1 MFQKNQKK
9 IILDVRPAIQKVR
22 EKLPVMRPEVHKE
35 PPRKVKKVFWAP
47 SRKIQGTLIFLCIA
61 LVIFYIWWM
70 AQLRIV
76 ITPQRTAFDLGNG
89 LSLAF
94 QGEEFSTEIRKK
106 GEGTSENT
114 EQYSKQAGGT
124 IVIFN
129 DFSPEPQILVRRT
142 RFRTPGGLIFR
153 TERKIT
159 VPGKENGKPGSVEV
173 EVVADEPGEKYN
185 IDLSDFTIPGFEDT
199 PKYTKIYGRAK
210 TKMTGGVI
218 GEGKVVGRKESDELL
233 RQLEADVRDE
243 YGTALA
249 KVIPENYMI
258 LPSKYDLDITVRRTE
273 PEVGSPGNVFT
284 GEVVARVHTVAVNKN
299 AYEDAVKAALL
310 KDEGRRRI
318 YRIDEK
324 SNITFSNI
332 VVNYA
337 AKTVSVTMEGKVQ
350 FVGAFD
356 VNELRNK
363 IRAANGSSEL
373 DGIFESYPGIVKV
386 EKTFRP
392 AFLKRI
398 PWREGGL
405 IIEIL

>member
-1 MFQKNQKK
+1 
-9 IILDVRPAIQKVR
+9 
-22 EKLPVMRPEVHKE
+22 
-35 PPRKVKKVFWAP
+35 
-47 SRKIQGTLIFLCIA
+47 
-61 LVIFYIWWM
+61 
-70 AQLRIV
+70 
-76 ITPQRTAFDLGNG
+76 
-89 LSLAF
+89 
-94 QGEEFSTEIRKK
+94 
-106 GEGTSENT
+106 
-114 EQYSKQAGGT
+114 
-124 IVIFN
+124 
-129 DFSPEPQILVRRT
+129 
-142 RFRTPGGLIFR
+142 
-153 TERKIT
+153 
-159 VPGKENGKPGSVEV
+159 
-173 EVVADEPGEKYN
+173 
-185 IDLSDFTIPGFEDT
+185 
-199 PKYTKIYGRAK
+199 
-210 TKMTGGVI
+210 
-218 GEGKVVGRKESDELL
+218 
-233 RQLEADVRDE
+233 
-243 YGTALA
+243 
-249 KVIPENYMI
+249 MI